1 VTAPGVAAA
10 VRDDLSWLPDAERI
24 VMVFAETGHGR
35 CVVYDDGHMIEMAAL
50 DEDELHVLSVNDHRV
65 LLDRGGIAAQIATL
79 ADHTATR
86 VSTADPSGS
95 RRRDMIVKELI
106 IGLGRFARG
115 EHLSAHERIR
125 ANAITPLVSLIRD
138 LVPTDH
144 HDLSDN
150 LDPYRRLEQTHPA
163 LAKRLSLALTRD
175 IPELATEIVNI
186 LRGQLT
192 PRANA
197 NDALINTLV
206 DAVNRA
212 KHACPTGPASH
223 GPRQR

>member
-1 VTAPGVAAA
+1 MTAPGVAAA
-10 VRDDLSWLPDAERI
+10 LRDDLSWLPDAERI
-24 VMVFAETGHGR
+24 VMVFADTEHGR

-50 DEDELHVLSVNDHRV
+50 DEDELHVLSVNDHRL

-86 VSTADPSGS
+86 VSTTDPSGS
-95 RRRDMIVKELI
+95 RRRDVIVNELI

-115 EHLSAHERIR
+115 EHLSAHECIR
-125 ANAITPLVSLIRD
+125 ANAITPLVGLIRD

-150 LDPYRRLEQTHPA
+150 LDPYRRLEQTHPD

-175 IPELATEIVNI
+175 IPELATE
-186 LRGQLT
+186 
-192 PRANA
+192 
-197 NDALINTLV
+197 
-206 DAVNRA
+206 
-212 KHACPTGPASH
+212 S
-223 GPRQR
+223 